1 MHILM
6 LSLIA
11 AHTYTGVGTQYTEKE
26 HYGNALYCD
35 RGDGLTYD
43 RSTGPWVAFPKEAF
57 ESQDGEPPLVECGDW
72 VTVHPVGWPEF
83 SARVLDAGDLNS
95 RTFRGGQPIVV
106 DVPDYWATWTQP
118 IPYVSVTNW
127 SALERECR
135 ERGWCD

>member
-11 AHTYTGVGTQYTEKE
+11 AHAYTYTGVATQYTEAE
-26 HYGNALYCD
+26 HIGNPLYCD
-35 RGDGLTYD
+35 QGSGLVYD
-43 RSTGPWVAFPKEAF
+43 RSIGPWVAFPKEAF
-57 ESQDGEPPLVECGDW
+57 ESGLVVCGDW
-72 VTVHPVGWPEF
+72 VTVSPVGWPSF
-83 SARVLDAGDLNS
+83 QARALDAGDLTS
-95 RTFRGGQPIVV
+95 RTFRGGQPIAV
-106 DVPDYWATWTQP
+106 DVPEYWATWTQP